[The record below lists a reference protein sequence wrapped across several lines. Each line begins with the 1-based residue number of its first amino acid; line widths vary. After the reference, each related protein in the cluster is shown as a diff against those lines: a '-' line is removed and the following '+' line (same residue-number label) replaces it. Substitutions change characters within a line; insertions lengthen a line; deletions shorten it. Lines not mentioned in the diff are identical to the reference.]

1 MKARFSYLAFK
12 VVNSFWFLPV
22 IMMIGAVILAIASL
36 RLDNWL
42 QDAFP
47 DISIGLLQTSADS
60 ARDTLAVVA
69 TAVITVTS
77 LVFSMTLIV
86 LTIAAGQ
93 LGPRLIAI
101 FKADRTTQVVLGI
114 FVSTFVFALLLL
126 RWVVPD
132 DVDPTASA
140 TAVSL
145 TLAQLFALICLILL
159 VYFVH
164 HLSEMLQAD
173 TVISRVGLSIDR
185 GVLNE
190 FPPVDH
196 DGPPSEREG
205 IPEGFDRLAVNVL
218 ARESGYL
225 QTLDRAKLFALAVSE
240 DVLIAVQLRPGDF
253 VLQGAPIARVWPMD
267 HVRGDLKERIA
278 GTFVLGPKRTPA
290 EDLEYAMNAVVEV
303 ACRALSPGV
312 NDPFTA
318 VACTD
323 RLTDALGLALRR
335 ADPPGFRHDENG
347 RLRVLWERFGF
358 ADLLNGSFNPI
369 RRSAAG
375 NVLVL
380 QSMIQ
385 ALTRLAPLCGDR
397 HRREALVGQKAIFE
411 ELVATADF
419 LSSDRQELESKLAVL
434 AEALHRWD

>member
-1 MKARFSYLAFK
+1 MRARFSYLAFR
-12 VVNSFWFLPV
+12 VVNSFWFLPI
-22 IMMIGAVILAIASL
+22 IMMIGAVILAVATL
-36 RLDNWL
+36 RLDTWL

-47 DISIGLLQTSADS
+47 DVSIGLLRASADS
-60 ARDTLAVVA
+60 ARDTLSVIA
-69 TAVITVTS
+69 TALITVTS

-86 LTIAAGQ
+86 LTIATGQ

-114 FVSTFVFALLLL
+114 FVSTFIFSLLLL

-132 DVDPTASA
+132 DVDPGASA

-145 TLAQLFALICLILL
+145 TLAQLLALISLIML

-173 TVISRVGLSIDR
+173 TVISLVGRSIDR
-185 GVLNE
+185 GVESE
-190 FPPVDH
+190 FPPVD
-196 DGPPSEREG
+196 GGRPPEGEG
-205 IPEGFDRLAVNVL
+205 IPEAFDRLAVNVL
-218 ARESGYL
+218 APASGYL
-225 QTLDRAKLFALAVSE
+225 QTLDRAKLFKLAVCE
-240 DVLIAVQLRPGDF
+240 DALIAVQLRPGEF
-253 VLQGAPIARVWPMD
+253 VLRGAPIARVWPMD
-267 HVRGDLKERIA
+267 TVRGDLKDRIA
-278 GTFVLGPKRTPA
+278 GAFVLGPKRTPA
-290 EDLEYAMNAVVEV
+290 EDLEYAMNAVVEI

-318 VACTD
+318 VACID

-335 ADPPGFRHDENG
+335 LDPPGFRHGEDG
-347 RLRVLWERFGF
+347 RLRVLWDRFGF

-385 ALTRLAPLCGDR
+385 ALARLAPLCADR
-397 HRREALVGQKAIFE
+397 HRRDALVDQKAIFA
-411 ELVATADF
+411 ELVATAGL
-419 LSSDRQELESKLAVL
+419 LSSDRQALESQLAGL
-434 AEALHRWD
+434 DAALHRWD